1 MPVNNDTLAGI
12 TNAIK
17 SLLNTSYNKPTY
29 TSVTNPQLLSLDN
42 LHNQLGVG
50 APDLSNI
57 QKTYQNAAT
66 AQYQAAIESQKEQ
79 EKTFYNSLAGIQ
91 NNALD
96 TIRNSLGTNTNSG
109 ANAGMQT
116 AAMLSAI
123 LGTQSSS
130 LDSLNSLIGGR
141 KTIDSEYSANM
152 AAAIKDAQSYY
163 DTLVSQGMT
172 LDRQLYN
179 DMIQQ
184 LAAELDYNAG
194 INTDMA
200 GVNANWDSSIN
211 ALIKQLMGEYSTGET
226 GGTGGTGTYK
236 PGGYSYKGGTSNSA
250 GITPLQTQ
258 IANDYDAGRAARQAN
273 DLLNQRAANA
283 SRNAGL
289 TGTSPLGN
297 TGVMSNANNGLGL
310 AQGQLLSNPSAVPV
324 NNSDYYNLITKPS
337 ANLQSQTD
345 KNDYLTKSANNQN
358 SRNAVVGNGKSKVN
372 NTLLRKAAVAASG
385 NTTGKSK
392 GSINNLSTSQQSRVA
407 QAKQSTASRNIT
419 SAALNSAAAK
429 HSSAESA
436 RVNVAQAKQLAAQ
449 AASEA
454 AAQAATRLAV
464 SAGRS
469 SGGSR
474 GSSRGSITN
483 AAVARAAAA
492 TAKKT
497 GSSNIY
503 SSGKSNAAGA
513 AKASKNSVGKSK
525 GSINN
530 LSKSQ
535 QARVNQAKAST
546 AAKKAA
552 SGNGKRVAKVTTKRP
567 YR

>member
-1 MPVNNDTLAGI
+1 MPVNNDTLAGT

-17 SLLNTSYNKPTY
+17 SLLNTSYNRPTY

-42 LHNQLGVG
+42 LYNQLGVG

-57 QKTYQNAAT
+57 QKMYQNAAT

-96 TIRNSLGTNTNSG
+96 TIRNSLGTNSG

-200 GVNANWDSSIN
+200 GVDANWDSSVN
-211 ALIKQLMGEYSTGET
+211 DLIEQLMGEYSTGET
-226 GGTGGTGTYK
+226 GATGATGTYK
-236 PGGYSYKGGTSNSA
+236 PGGYSYKGGTSNSV

-297 TGVMSNANNGLGL
+297 TGVMSNATNGLGL
-310 AQGQLLSNPSAVPV
+310 VQGQLLSNPSAVPV
-324 NNSDYYNLITKPS
+324 NNSAYYNLITKPS

-407 QAKQSTASRNIT
+407 QAKQSTAQAASE
-419 SAALNSAAAK
+419 AALNSAAAK

-436 RVNVAQAKQLAAQ
+436 RVNAAQAKQLAAQ

-469 SGGSR
+469 SGGSGSS
-474 GSSRGSITN
+474 GSSRGSSTN

-552 SGNGKRVAKVTTKRP
+552 SGNGRKVAKVTTKRP

>member
-17 SLLNTSYNKPTY
+17 SLLNTSYNRPTY

-42 LHNQLGVG
+42 LYNQLGVG

-200 GVNANWDSSIN
+200 GVDANWDSSIN
-211 ALIKQLMGEYSTGET
+211 DLIEQLMGEYSTGET

-324 NNSDYYNLITKPS
+324 NNSAYYNLITKPS

-392 GSINNLSTSQQSRVA
+392 GSINNLSTSQRSRVA

-469 SGGSR
+469 SG
-474 GSSRGSITN
+474 SITN

-497 GSSNIY
+497 GSSNTY

>member
-17 SLLNTSYNKPTY
+17 SLLNTSYNRPTY

-42 LHNQLGVG
+42 LYNQLGVG

-91 NNALD
+91 NNSLD

-130 LDSLNSLIGGR
+130 LDSLNSLIGDR

-200 GVNANWDSSIN
+200 GVDANWDDSIN
-211 ALIKQLMGEYSTGET
+211 DLIAQLMGEYSTGGTGET
-226 GGTGGTGTYK
+226 GGTGGK
-236 PGGYSYKGGTSNSA
+236 
-250 GITPLQTQ
+250 I
-258 IANDYDAGRAARQAN
+258 GRAH
-273 DLLNQRAANA
+273 
-283 SRNAGL
+283 
-289 TGTSPLGN
+289 
-297 TGVMSNANNGLGL
+297 V
-310 AQGQLLSNPSAVPV
+310 
-324 NNSDYYNLITKPS
+324 
-337 ANLQSQTD
+337 
-345 KNDYLTKSANNQN
+345 
-358 SRNAVVGNGKSKVN
+358 
-372 NTLLRKAAVAASG
+372 
-385 NTTGKSK
+385 
-392 GSINNLSTSQQSRVA
+392 
-407 QAKQSTASRNIT
+407 
-419 SAALNSAAAK
+419 
-429 HSSAESA
+429 
-436 RVNVAQAKQLAAQ
+436 
-449 AASEA
+449 
-454 AAQAATRLAV
+454 
-464 SAGRS
+464 
-469 SGGSR
+469 
-474 GSSRGSITN
+474 
-483 AAVARAAAA
+483 
-492 TAKKT
+492 
-497 GSSNIY
+497 
-503 SSGKSNAAGA
+503 
-513 AKASKNSVGKSK
+513 
-525 GSINN
+525 
-530 LSKSQ
+530 
-535 QARVNQAKAST
+535 
-546 AAKKAA
+546 
-552 SGNGKRVAKVTTKRP
+552 
-567 YR
+567 